1 MKPVSIAAIY
11 LLFWVL
17 TLFAVL
23 PFGVRTS
30 DEAGEDKVEGQA
42 DSAPTNPQLGRK
54 LVLTTLISAA
64 LFALFWL
71 NYVFGWVSVSDLP
84 GGQSRLR

>member
-11 LLFWVL
+11 LLFWTL

-30 DEAGEDKVEGQA
+30 REEGSEPVLGEA
-42 DSAPTNPQLGRK
+42 DSAPVNPQLGKK
-54 LVLTTLISAA
+54 LLWTTLISAV
-64 LFALFWL
+64 LFAVFWA
-71 NYVFGWVSVSDLP
+71 NYVFGWLEVADVP
-84 GGQSRLR
+84 GWG

>member
-1 MKPVSIAAIY
+1 MKPVSVAAIY

-23 PFGVRTS
+23 PFGVKTS
-30 DEAGEDKVEGQA
+30 DEAGEKPLPGQA
-42 DSAPTNPQLGRK
+42 DSAPVNPHLGRK
-54 LVLTTLISAA
+54 LLWTTLISSV

-71 NYVFGWVSVSDLP
+71 NYVYGWILVEDVP
-84 GGQSRLR
+84 GWG

>member
-23 PFGVRTS
+23 PFGVKTS
-30 DEAGEDKVEGQA
+30 DEAGEKSLPGQA
-42 DSAPTNPQLGRK
+42 DSAPVNPQLARK
-54 LVLTTLISAA
+54 LIWTTVISAA

-71 NYVFGWVSVSDLP
+71 NYVFDWVRVEDVPGW
-84 GGQSRLR
+84 G

>member
-1 MKPVSIAAIY
+1 MKPVSVAAIY

-23 PFGVRTS
+23 PFGVKTS
-30 DEAGEDKVEGQA
+30 DEAGEKPLPGQA
-42 DSAPTNPQLGRK
+42 DSAPVNPQLGRK
-54 LVLTTLISAA
+54 LVWTTVISAA

-71 NYVFGWVSVSDLP
+71 NYVYGWVRIEDVP
-84 GGQSRLR
+84 GWN